1 MYSFTARHLQMLA
14 ELVGSVLSLFGLW
27 FSYWGI
33 MCSLPII
40 VFCYIEQY
48 AQRGTSAH
56 IKHQD
61 VSFMCLKV
69 HRIQKFIS
77 LYLFAKLFGVVF
89 SSLIRTNC
97 SYFVQNRYVKMQ
109 KK

>member
-1 MYSFTARHLQMLA
+1 MCSFAARHLQMLA
-14 ELVGSVLSLFGLW
+14 ELVGSVLSFFGLW
-27 FSYWGI
+27 FSYWRI
-33 MCSLPII
+33 TCCLPII
-40 VFCYIEQY
+40 VFCYIGQY
-48 AQRGTSAH
+48 ALRGTSAH

-69 HRIQKFIS
+69 HRIQNFIS

-97 SYFVQNRYVKMQ
+97 SYFVPNSYVKM
-109 KK
+109 